1 MLFGCQ
7 HQDSQT
13 ERGGDEHLDEHA
25 LCEVDAR
32 REKRARGRRSLIVV
46 VTKDSDKNGME
57 ERRKGGQHATTTYLN
72 ES

>member
-7 HQDSQT
+7 HQDSKT

-32 REKRARGRRSLIVV
+32 REKRASGYKKFKS
-46 VTKDSDKNGME
+46 
-57 ERRKGGQHATTTYLN
+57 
-72 ES
+72 